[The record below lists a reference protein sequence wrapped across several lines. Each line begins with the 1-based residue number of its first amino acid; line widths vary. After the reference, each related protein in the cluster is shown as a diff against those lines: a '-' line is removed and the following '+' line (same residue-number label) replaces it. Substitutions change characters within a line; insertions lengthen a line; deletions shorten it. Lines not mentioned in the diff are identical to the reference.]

1 MILIFTARFNEVL
14 LDFDFVLFKL
24 AKRVPLESYPHI
36 RPICLPRPGE
46 DVKGKV
52 VFFTTLAIL
61 ILMIFKDKALS
72 WLH

>member
-1 MILIFTARFNEVL
+1 MARMILIFTARFNEVL

-52 VFFTTLAIL
+52 VFFYHSCNPHFDDL
-61 ILMIFKDKALS
+61 
-72 WLH
+72 